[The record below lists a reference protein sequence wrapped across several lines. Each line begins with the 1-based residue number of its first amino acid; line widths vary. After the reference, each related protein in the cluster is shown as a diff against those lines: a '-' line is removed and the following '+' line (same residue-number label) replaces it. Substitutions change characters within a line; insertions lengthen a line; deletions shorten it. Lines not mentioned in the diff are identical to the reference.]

1 MRGRCAKVA
10 REQPLTHATMRP
22 RIPTLGLDDGRQLW
36 HLIERPRAP
45 FRCDVCGIEI
55 AERDAWSFT
64 TLPKMFYE
72 TPPRGMVPCNR
83 GATAT
88 PSYQRVVH
96 DDALPDAQ
104 AVTPALARPFDP
116 DDVLP

>member
-1 MRGRCAKVA
+1 
-10 REQPLTHATMRP
+10 
-22 RIPTLGLDDGRQLW
+22 
-36 HLIERPRAP
+36 
-45 FRCDVCGIEI
+45 
-55 AERDAWSFT
+55 
-64 TLPKMFYE
+64 
-72 TPPRGMVPCNR
+72 MVPCNR

-96 DDALPDAQ
+96 DDALPDAE